1 MKGLD
6 DPAAAAQEAREE
18 AGVTGRVW
26 AEPIGRYEYQK
37 QEGDDRKLC
46 EVSVYPLEV
55 NCQLETWLEK
65 GQRNCQWFSPAEAVE
80 VIDEP
85 GLRNI
90 ICRASSLLVHQ

>member
-1 MKGLD
+1 MKGLN

-26 AEPIGRYEYQK
+26 AEPIGCYKYRK
-37 QEGDDRKLC
+37 QAGDDQKLC
-46 EVSVYPLEV
+46 EVRVYPLEV

-65 GQRNCQWFSPAEAVE
+65 GQRDCHWFSPAEAVE

-85 GLRNI
+85 GLRKI
-90 ICRASSLLVHQ
+90 VSRASSLLIHQ